1 MPASVIWVIL
11 IVVAT
16 LSGVATVVSVTVAAR
31 ERRRVVARLLTI
43 ASSAPAGTGSGAT
56 AESSGDDGLDVGR
69 RDVDHGLH
77 LVQQA
82 IERARAAATD
92 DRESRSRLQRALRAI
107 PEGVV
112 VVDDAGEIVFRN
124 DVAEEFALARHGD
137 ALVEAAIRELVAQ
150 AVSDGQAGTRT
161 LELFGPPRR
170 TMVISAR
177 PLITDNRAVGA
188 LAIVEDITERRRLEA
203 IRRDFVANISHE
215 LKTPVGAL
223 SLLAEA
229 LVDEEDHQVSRRLAE
244 RMVTEAMR
252 LANTIEDLLVLS
264 RIESEE
270 APEREAVPI
279 HLVVAQ
285 AVNRIRPAAEQ
296 AGIAIDAP
304 EPEPNLAVMGDRR
317 QLVSALYNLLD
328 NAVKYS
334 DAGSSIDV
342 NVTTDGRLIDLV
354 VADHGIGI
362 PSRDL
367 ERVFERF
374 YRVDLARSRQT
385 GGTGLGLAIVRHVV
399 ANHEG
404 EVAVESRLGEGS
416 TFTLRLPLTATG
428 PVAIHDAAA
437 SSTPDEQRDAG

>member
-1 MPASVIWVIL
+1 ML
-11 IVVAT
+11 IAEVPVAVFAGTLVVAT
-16 LSGVATVVSVTVAAR
+16 VAVIVAVAAS
-31 ERRRVVARLLTI
+31 VARSRDRARLADELLVL
-43 ASSAPAGTGSGAT
+43 AERAEGGPVDDDAT
-56 AESSGDDGLDVGR
+56 AGADGLDAAR
-69 RDVDHGLH
+69 TR
-77 LVQQA
+77 
-82 IERARAAATD
+82 IERALDGVR
-92 DRESRSRLQRALRAI
+92 DRVAEAEADRQRMARALRAI

-112 VVDDAGEIVFRN
+112 VVDDAGQIVFRN
-124 DVAEEFALARHGD
+124 DVAAEFAEARHGD
-137 ALVEAAIRELVAQ
+137 ALVEAAIDELVTE
-150 AVSDGQAGTRT
+150 AVREGRAGSRT

-177 PLITDNRAVGA
+177 PLLTAGRAIGA
-188 LAIVEDITERRRLEA
+188 LAIVDDITDRRRLEA
-203 IRRDFVANISHE
+203 VRRDFVANISHE

-223 SLLAEA
+223 SLLAET
-229 LVDEEDHQVSRRLAE
+229 LVDEDDREVSRRLAG
-244 RMVTEAMR
+244 RMVNEATR

-279 HLVVAQ
+279 HLVLAESVT
-285 AVNRIRPAAEQ
+285 RIRPAAEQ
-296 AGIAIDAP
+296 AGIEIHTT
-304 EPEPNLAVMGDRR
+304 EPDRHLAVMGDRR
-317 QLVSALYNLLD
+317 QLVSAVYNLLD

-334 DAGSSIDV
+334 DADSVIDV
-342 NVTTDGRLIDLV
+342 GAGTDGRVVDIY

-374 YRVDLARSRQT
+374 YRVDVARSRQT

-404 EVAVESRLGEGS
+404 EVTVESRLGEGS

-428 PVAIHDAAA
+428 PVAVDPAGPARRNIADEAA
-437 SSTPDEQRDAG
+437 G